1 MTRSRIGTR
10 GRSRRFVV
18 LLLFPVACQLGPAV
32 NKSASLL
39 LKYTLISLLPLQR
52 SDPSSGHIS
61 VVLSPAQKSG
71 HIYLSAYIA
80 FKPS

>member
-1 MTRSRIGTR
+1 MTRFRIGTR
-10 GRSRRFVV
+10 DRSRHFVV
-18 LLLFPVACQLGPAV
+18 LLPSPVACQLGSV
-32 NKSASLL
+32 VDKRASLL
-39 LKYTLISLLPLQR
+39 LKYTLISLLPLQQ